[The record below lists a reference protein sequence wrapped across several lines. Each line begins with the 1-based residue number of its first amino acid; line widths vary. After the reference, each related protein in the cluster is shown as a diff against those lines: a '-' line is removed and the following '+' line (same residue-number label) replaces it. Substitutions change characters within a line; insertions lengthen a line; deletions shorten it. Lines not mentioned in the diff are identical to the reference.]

1 MIRKLLLAPL
11 LFPALALAAGAP
23 CETPSLAPLPDTV
36 PAPEMLRTPAAA
48 SCLRLD
54 ALSFVERLRR
64 PAAPAPAA
72 PVAARPAAA
81 TASNSGYVPK
91 TQHDNTPWRFDMN
104 QNGRRMTAEEFDA
117 WMKAKGIRVA
127 TGKPTAAADAAVP
140 AATAPATAKPGC
152 QPSATQA
159 C

>member
-11 LFPALALAAGAP
+11 LFPAFAFAAGAP
-23 CETPSLAPLPDTV
+23 CEVPSLAPLPDTV
-36 PAPEMLRTPAAA
+36 PAPEMLRAPAAA
-48 SCLRLD
+48 SCLRVD
-54 ALSFVERLRR
+54 ALSFVERLRK
-64 PAAPAPAA
+64 PATPAPAA
-72 PVAARPAAA
+72 PASARPAAA

-91 TQHDNTPWRFDMN
+91 TAHDNTPWRFDMN

-127 TGKPTAAADAAVP
+127 TGKPAAAADAPAP
-140 AATAPATAKPGC
+140 AAAAPATAKPGC
-152 QPSATQA
+152 QASATQA

>member
-1 MIRKLLLAPL
+1 MIRELLLAPL

-36 PAPEMLRTPAAA
+36 PAPEMIRAPAAA
-48 SCLRLD
+48 SCLRVD
-54 ALSFVERLRR
+54 ALAFVARLRQ
-64 PAAPAPAA
+64 PAPAPTA
-72 PVAARPAAA
+72 AARPATA

-127 TGKPTAAADAAVP
+127 TGKPAATEAAPAAPAPAAAP
-140 AATAPATAKPGC
+140 AAGKGD
-152 QPSATQA
+152 
-159 C
+159 